1 MNESILKSKLSK
13 SALNIGAGSP
23 TDAGLSFTG
32 SKLSNEKNIIS
43 KYGFI
48 YKLENGLITI
58 SNDIS

>member
-1 MNESILKSKLSK
+1 MCPHE
-13 SALNIGAGSP
+13 GASLEDGDFCEGRVTCP
-23 TDAGLSFTG
+23 WHGLSFTG